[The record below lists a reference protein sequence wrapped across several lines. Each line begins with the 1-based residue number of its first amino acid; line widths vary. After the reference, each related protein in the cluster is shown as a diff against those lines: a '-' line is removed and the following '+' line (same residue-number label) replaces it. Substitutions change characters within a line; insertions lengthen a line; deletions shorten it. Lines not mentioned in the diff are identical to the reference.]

1 MEIPGLQ
8 YFPGYLGATA
18 QAELLAAID
27 RQPWLNDLKR
37 RVQHYGYRY
46 DYKNRSVDHRMFL
59 GTLPGWI
66 NPLVQKLKCDKLISD
81 EPDQAIINEYQAGQ
95 GIASHID
102 CIPCFGPAII
112 SLSLGGTCV
121 MDFSHS
127 RTGQQVALLLEP
139 GSLLVLKKEARYDWK
154 HGIASRKTDNYRG
167 TSLERQRRVSI
178 TLRKVL
184 INADR

>member
-59 GTLPGWI
+59 GPLPECVS
-66 NPLVQKLKCDKLISD
+66 PVVQKLQGDGLISA

-102 CIPCFGPAII
+102 CIPCFGPVIV
-112 SLSLGGTCV
+112 SLSLGGACV
-121 MDFSHS
+121 IDFTHS
-127 RTGQQVALLLEP
+127 RTSQQAAWLLEP
-139 GSLLVLKKEARYDWK
+139 GSLLLLKKEARYDWK
-154 HGIASRKTDNYRG
+154 HGIASRKTDSYQG
-167 TSLERQRRVSI
+167 TSIERQRRVSI

-184 INADR
+184 VNAGG